1 MNLSVKQY
9 RNIDLAILLI
19 MLAAAEAVIT
29 IAANVWFPSELY
41 SLSPTVAVVCIV
53 MMRWGPFAAVQAVG
67 GGLALCI
74 ASGAEPRQYVMYC
87 VGNCFALAALVF
99 FKKWDKETVRS
110 KITLSL
116 AFTAFAF
123 AAVQIGRWLVSL
135 LFGGT
140 LDGIVTFFT
149 TDSLSLAFALLTI
162 LLARRIDGLFEDQ
175 ISYLIRTQE
184 ERKKEQMKMPD
195 EGDTEYNDM

>member
-29 IAANVWFPSELY
+29 VAARVWFPSELY
-41 SLSPTVAVVCIV
+41 SLSPTVAIVCIV
-53 MMRWGPFAAVQAVG
+53 MMRWGPWAAVQAVG

-74 ASGAEPRQYVMYC
+74 ASGASPQQYAVYC
-87 VGNCFALAALVF
+87 IGNCFALAALTL
-99 FKKWDKETVRS
+99 FKVWGKEKIRS

-116 AFTAFAF
+116 AFVAVTFC
-123 AAVQIGRWLVSL
+123 AVQIGRWLVSL
-135 LFGGT
+135 LFGGE
-140 LDGIVTFFT
+140 LGGIVTMFT
-149 TDSLSLAFALLTI
+149 TDSLSLVFALVTV

-175 ISYLIRTQE
+175 ISYLVRTQA
-184 ERKKEQMKMPD
+184 ERKKEHIPD
-195 EGDTEYNDM
+195 EGDTEYGDE